1 MEYRRPIY
9 APVEVLSL
17 LSDPLIGLCLVLLFL
32 SWCYNRWTVPSGV
45 NYEGGGR
52 RFDVRVLYLYVR
64 FSAEEAMSMQE
75 VPDWSFLT
83 WKIRLVM
90 HTKSQITTLLLHG
103 FFFNHIGIRFSLLVH

>member
-1 MEYRRPIY
+1 MMEYRRSIY

-17 LSDPLIGLCLVLLFL
+17 LSDPVVGLCLGITVPILV
-32 SWCYNRWTVPSGV
+32 YNHWTVPSAV

-52 RFDVRVLYLYVR
+52 RFHVRVLYLYVR

-83 WKIRLVM
+83 SEDKACHAHQESCYYLTVTWLC
-90 HTKSQITTLLLHG
+90 
-103 FFFNHIGIRFSLLVH
+103 F